1 MPGLSARIADSLI
14 ESRIIKEEDRGLYEY
29 GIRQLFFT
37 TLNLITEVI
46 IGIMSGML
54 MECITFLIA
63 YIPLRRFAGG
73 FHADS
78 ELRCY
83 GVSTL
88 MLCAGLTLIR
98 IFQGVRQ
105 ALILPTLFIMGCG
118 IIFAVAPVDCI
129 AKPLDKMEHRVFRK
143 RTRWILGVHIILFVL
158 AFIKSWNIAV
168 ILVVVDAMLSIMLIF
183 GLIKNKFS
191 VR

>member
-1 MPGLSARIADSLI
+1 MV
-14 ESRIIKEEDRGLYEY
+14 ESGIIKGENRDLYEY
-29 GIRQLFFT
+29 GIRRLCFT
-37 TLNLITEVI
+37 SLNLITEVI

-54 MECITFLIA
+54 MECIAFLIA

-158 AFIKSWNIAV
+158 AFIKSRNIAV
-168 ILVVVDAMLSIMLIF
+168 ILVVADEMLSVMLLLGI
-183 GLIKNKFS
+183 IKNRISAK
-191 VR
+191 